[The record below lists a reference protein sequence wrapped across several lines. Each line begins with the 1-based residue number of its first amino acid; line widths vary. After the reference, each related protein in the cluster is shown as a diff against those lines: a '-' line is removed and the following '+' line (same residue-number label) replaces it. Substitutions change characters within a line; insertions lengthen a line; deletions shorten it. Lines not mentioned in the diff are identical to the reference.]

1 MDAGT
6 PNPAAL
12 PRLFESDTLTTNGDP
27 QALVAAMREALQRAG
42 AVLDNE
48 FREGRSAA
56 ELLRARA
63 QFMDDLLCYCW
74 RDMALPE
81 AGFALVAVGGY
92 GRGELHPHSDIDLM
106 VLVADDGS
114 THTGN
119 LENFLTMLWD
129 LGLQIGHSVRS
140 VQECIS
146 QASADIT
153 VLTNLIEAR
162 LLLGDETLLRAVEA
176 GTSPAAMWPADDFFR
191 AKLSEQEA
199 RHAKYADTEYSL
211 EPNVKGSPG
220 GLRDLQLIGWL
231 AQRHFGWSSVREL
244 TDNQFLTEAE
254 STTVIHGQ
262 EFMWRVRYALHMITG
277 REEDRLLFDH
287 QRELARLWGFVD
299 GDKLAVEQFMQL
311 YYRWALALSQ
321 LNEVLMLAFDQ
332 AVLQANTPDEIVD
345 IDEFF
350 ELRNGYVSVK
360 RVSVFEEYPGALL
373 EVFVHAGN
381 NPDALGIAA
390 ETIRLIREYRH
401 LINDDFRRSDAN
413 RQLFL
418 DILRGNEKLTRI
430 LRRMSRYGILGRY
443 LPAYGQIVGQM
454 QHDLFHSYTVDAHT
468 LQVIENIRRFLK
480 PENDERFPV
489 TSRVARRL
497 PKIEL
502 LYIAGLFHDIGK
514 GRGGDHSE
522 LGAVDARVFCEE
534 HGLSRRDTN
543 LVEWLVANHLL
554 MSAVSQRKD
563 ISDPQV
569 VQQFAAHVGD
579 ENRLDYLFALTVAD
593 INGTNPKLWNAWR
606 GSLLRQLFTATKRAL
621 RRGLE
626 NPADRQDWIDETRET
641 ATKLLEHRGFTP
653 DELEDLWRERGDDYF
668 LREKAEDI
676 AWHTEAIAE
685 HRATSEPLVLV
696 RNGVESNVANT
707 TQIFV
712 YAPFDIAS
720 FSRTCSKLEQLN
732 LSIHDARIY
741 HGSDGMS
748 LDTYYVLDSGG
759 EAIEDLDRMRHISE
773 HLTSTLVN
781 DEDNNLFTPRLT
793 PRRVRSF
800 RLETETSMSVD
811 SERNV
816 SVLEVVSLDRP
827 GLLARIGE
835 VFVEYGLVCQAAK
848 IQTLGERV
856 EDVFFVTDVQLNP
869 IEDQSVMDAV
879 QATICDKLDTQ
890 QAA

>member
-1 MDAGT
+1 
-6 PNPAAL
+6 
-12 PRLFESDTLTTNGDP
+12 
-27 QALVAAMREALQRAG
+27 
-42 AVLDNE
+42 
-48 FREGRSAA
+48 
-56 ELLRARA
+56 
-63 QFMDDLLCYCW
+63 MDDLLGATAGVTW
-74 RDMALPE
+74 RCRRP

-468 LQVIENIRRFLK
+468 LQVIENIRAL
-480 PENDERFPV
+480 PQAGER
-489 TSRVARRL
+489 
-497 PKIEL
+497 
-502 LYIAGLFHDIGK
+502 
-514 GRGGDHSE
+514 
-522 LGAVDARVFCEE
+522 
-534 HGLSRRDTN
+534 
-543 LVEWLVANHLL
+543 
-554 MSAVSQRKD
+554 
-563 ISDPQV
+563 
-569 VQQFAAHVGD
+569 
-579 ENRLDYLFALTVAD
+579 
-593 INGTNPKLWNAWR
+593 
-606 GSLLRQLFTATKRAL
+606 RAL
-621 RRGLE
+621 
-626 NPADRQDWIDETRET
+626 
-641 ATKLLEHRGFTP
+641 
-653 DELEDLWRERGDDYF
+653 
-668 LREKAEDI
+668 
-676 AWHTEAIAE
+676 
-685 HRATSEPLVLV
+685 
-696 RNGVESNVANT
+696 
-707 TQIFV
+707 
-712 YAPFDIAS
+712 
-720 FSRTCSKLEQLN
+720 
-732 LSIHDARIY
+732 
-741 HGSDGMS
+741 
-748 LDTYYVLDSGG
+748 
-759 EAIEDLDRMRHISE
+759 
-773 HLTSTLVN
+773 
-781 DEDNNLFTPRLT
+781 PR
-793 PRRVRSF
+793 
-800 RLETETSMSVD
+800 
-811 SERNV
+811 
-816 SVLEVVSLDRP
+816 
-827 GLLARIGE
+827 
-835 VFVEYGLVCQAAK
+835 
-848 IQTLGERV
+848 
-856 EDVFFVTDVQLNP
+856 
-869 IEDQSVMDAV
+869 DQSR
-879 QATICDKLDTQ
+879 C
-890 QAA
+890 AAPAKD